1 MSMAMEARQGVD
13 SILAPEPEPEPE
25 QPEPEPE
32 SLQHAALSYLQSVHL
47 EPSLAPPWTSSV
59 PWARCRC
66 TLLQAAQRRLAWA
79 EALLPVAPPRALDCL
94 VADMVEMVGG
104 HVIGLLF
111 PQTEPCTRSLIAAA
125 KASDETELQLLLA
138 VSADVN
144 GVERGQQHRGASGGT
159 ALLSACLHNH
169 RRVVEIL
176 LEHGAEVDKSD
187 EVGGWSPLLVAA
199 GSGYADICRVL
210 LSAGADWRRKTHA
223 GETALDWARLRGK
236 VETAV
241 VIENWARAERAAP
254 PISAAYG
261 AAAAR
266 ASSTTGR

>member
-1 MSMAMEARQGVD
+1 MQSPAPALISMQA
-13 SILAPEPEPEPE
+13 
-25 QPEPEPE
+25 
-32 SLQHAALSYLQSVHL
+32 
-47 EPSLAPPWTSSV
+47 V
-59 PWARCRC
+59 P
-66 TLLQAAQRRLAWA
+66 
-79 EALLPVAPPRALDCL
+79 
-94 VADMVEMVGG
+94 
-104 HVIGLLF
+104 
-111 PQTEPCTRSLIAAA
+111 
-125 KASDETELQLLLA
+125 
-138 VSADVN
+138 
-144 GVERGQQHRGASGGT
+144 
-159 ALLSACLHNH
+159 
-169 RRVVEIL
+169 
-176 LEHGAEVDKSD
+176 DKSD

-241 VIENWARAERAAP
+241 VIENWARAERVAP